1 MLRVVRSAWG
11 ADFVSAM
18 GSQED
23 KCKFIH
29 SETPVGRGEMVFWRT
44 LTHLKV
50 ATKED
55 GE

>member
-1 MLRVVRSAWG
+1 MVRSAWG
-11 ADFVSAM
+11 ADFVPAV

-29 SETPVGRGEMVFWRT
+29 SETLVGRARMLFWRT
-44 LTHLKV
+44 VTHLK
-50 ATKED
+50 APMKED